1 MPGKWD
7 CEGLILGLAVKGS
20 GSWKVTLLLSIAHM
34 LPSWLM
40 PSVLLATA
48 SRLPV
53 VVLRPVLGLNVTA
66 ETPGRVLANLADMLL
81 DMACCACWDVAAC

>member
-20 GSWKVTLLLSIAHM
+20 GSWKVTLLLSIAHR

-53 VVLRPVLGLNVTA
+53 VVLRPVLGLSVTA

-81 DMACCACWDVAAC
+81 DMACCACWDVAA